1 MRHDTERGMLTAV
14 SGIGAWIVPAWGC
27 PACLSAFAG
36 TMSALGLGFVASKA
50 VLTPLTV
57 AFLTIAVLALGFGAR
72 KRRVYGPLVLGRPP
86 PGCSSEASSGTTR
99 GSDTWGCQ
107 LCLLLA
113 SGMRRAAARPV
124 GSRSLTLRQ
133 SSVGQSE
140 RRDDDG

>member
-72 KRRVYGPLVLGRPP
+72 KRRVYGPLVLGTAAA
-86 PGCSSEASSGTTR
+86 GMLI
-99 GSDTWGCQ
+99 GSKFWDYPWIGYVGLSALFAACVWN
-107 LCLLLA
+107 A
-113 SGMRRAAARPV
+113 RAAARPV
-124 GSRSLTLRQ
+124 GSRSLDAKTVERG
-133 SSVGQSE
+133 SV
-140 RRDDDG
+140 